1 MTIVEIA
8 SLLSTFDKSD
18 LNALSNL
25 LYALSNCLWPTALI
39 IAMLTYRKRLLD
51 K

>member
-1 MTIVEIA
+1 MNTVEII
-8 SLLSTFDKSD
+8 SLLSTVDKSD
-18 LNALSNL
+18 LNAFSHL

-39 IAMLTYRKRLLD
+39 IAMLTYRKRLSE